1 VKVLGGVVRGFGP
14 DPSEAVPISERTG
27 YLQVL
32 RAGIA
37 AVILGTIALRPNI
50 GTVDDGLILAVTGIY
65 LAVSLVLTAL
75 RRLNVRNVLAVAQ
88 GSLLADGIY
97 LAWITFV
104 TGGATSPLRFLF
116 FVHVVVVTLLVSYR
130 TGLKVTAWSS
140 LLFLV
145 VVQARAMDAGVH
157 PAATGSS
164 GSDIELSTALTLA
177 GLWMTAFATAAFSAV
192 NERELR
198 RQKADLRRLADM
210 TIAIEAADTAS
221 EIARI
226 VLNAVVDAFGFT
238 RGVLLTSRDVDL
250 RLLASIGVVSTTE
263 LRFGRDDLMERAWR
277 SRQPELAAKLNID
290 TDPRLSELLP
300 NARNVLV
307 VPLAVGD
314 GSRFGILALEHARAR
329 ESMRQWEVSMV
340 AQYAS
345 HAALAL
351 YNALLTEERE
361 QQVEE
366 IQRLQGELVA
376 YNATLEQTVASR
388 TEKLHEVIADLQKVD
403 DQRRRLLS
411 HVVRA
416 QEDERTRIANDIHD
430 DPLQKLVAAKM
441 QTELVQR
448 SHGELDELQTI
459 SDTIRSCISSLRLL
473 LFDLRPPI
481 LDDEGVGPAIR
492 YVLEQW
498 DADLA
503 FDVRDELL
511 REIPV
516 ETRAILYRIA
526 HEALSNARKHA
537 QATRLDVE
545 LKASGDG
552 YLMRISDDGV
562 GFDPLEV
569 GTTKPGHLGLAT
581 MRERAEIAGGRIDLH
596 SLPGA
601 GTVLKVWMPASE
613 ETSPDIMPEDDELED
628 FEPTTSVSV
637 A

>member
-1 VKVLGGVVRGFGP
+1 VKVLGGVVRRRP
-14 DPSEAVPISERTG
+14 DPSEVVPLSERTG
-27 YLQVL
+27 YLEIL
-32 RAGIA
+32 RACIA
-37 AVILGTIALRPNI
+37 AIILGTIALRPNV
-50 GTVDDGLILAVTGIY
+50 GTVDAGLVLAVTGIY
-65 LAVSLVLTAL
+65 LAVSVVPSAL
-75 RRLNVRNVLAVAQ
+75 RRFDVTNVLALAQ
-88 GSLLADGIY
+88 GTLLADGIY

-104 TGGATSPLRFLF
+104 TGGATSPLRFLL

-130 TGLKVTAWSS
+130 TGLKVTAWNS

-145 VVQARAMDAGVH
+145 AVQAGTMDAGVQ
-157 PAATGSS
+157 PSALGSS
-164 GSDIELSTALTLA
+164 ASDVGLSAALTLA
-177 GLWMTAFATAAFSAV
+177 GLWLTAFATAAFSAV

-210 TIAIEAADTAS
+210 SIEIEAADTAS

-226 VLNAVVDAFGFT
+226 VLEAVVDAFGFT
-238 RGVLLTSRDVDL
+238 RGLLLTSRDVDL
-250 RLLASIGVVSTTE
+250 RLLASIGAVSTTE
-263 LRFGRDDLMERAWR
+263 LRFGRDELMEQAWR
-277 SRQPELAAKLNID
+277 SRQPKLAAKLHTD
-290 TDPRLSELLP
+290 TDPRLAELLP

-314 GSRFGILALEHARAR
+314 GSRFGILAVEHARAR
-329 ESMRQWEVSMV
+329 RSMRQWEVSMV

-345 HAALAL
+345 YAALAL

-388 TEKLHEVIADLQKVD
+388 TEKLHAVIADLQKVD

-416 QEDERTRIANDIHD
+416 QENERTRIANDIHD

-448 SHGELDELQTI
+448 SHGDLEELQTI
-459 SDTIRSCISSLRLL
+459 NDTIRSCISSLRLL

-492 YVLEQW
+492 YFLEQW
-498 DADLA
+498 DADIA

-516 ETRAILYRIA
+516 ESRAILYRIA

-537 QATRLDVE
+537 DATRLDIE

-562 GFDPLEV
+562 GFDPQEI
-569 GTTKPGHLGLAT
+569 GMTKPGHLGLAA

-613 ETSPDIMPEDDELED
+613 EESPDMTAEDDELED
-628 FEPTTSVSV
+628 FEPSL

>member
-1 VKVLGGVVRGFGP
+1 VRVLGGVVRRLGP
-14 DPSEAVPISERTG
+14 DPSEVVPLSERTG
-27 YLQVL
+27 YIEML
-32 RAGIA
+32 RACIG
-37 AVILGTIALRPNI
+37 AVILGTIAVRPNLA
-50 GTVDDGLILAVTGIY
+50 TVDDGLVVAVTAGY
-65 LAVSLVLTAL
+65 LAVSAIPSVL
-75 RRLNVRNVLAVAQ
+75 RRLDVRNVLALAQ
-88 GSLLADGIY
+88 GMLLADGIY

-104 TGGATSPLRFLF
+104 TGGAASPLRFLF
-116 FVHVVVVTLLVSYR
+116 LVDVIVVTLLVSYR
-130 TGLKVTAWSS
+130 TGLKVTAWNS

-145 VVQARAMDAGVH
+145 VAQAQTMGLVKQ
-157 PAATGSS
+157 PGSLGSS
-164 GSDIELSTALTLA
+164 ASDIGLPTALTLA
-177 GLWMTAFATAAFSAV
+177 ALWMVAFVTAAFSAV

-198 RQKADLRRLADM
+198 RQKADLGRLAEM

-221 EIARI
+221 EIAGI
-226 VLNAVVDAFGFT
+226 VLDAVVDAFGFT
-238 RGVLLTSRDVDL
+238 RGLILTSRDVDL

-263 LRFGRDDLMERAWR
+263 LLFGRDDLMEEAWR
-277 SRQPELAAKLNID
+277 SRQPQLAAKLDTD
-290 TDPRLSELLP
+290 TDPRLFELLP
-300 NARNVLV
+300 SARNVIV
-307 VPLAVGD
+307 VPLTVGE
-314 GSRFGILALEHARAR
+314 GSRFGILVLEHARAHR
-329 ESMRQWEVSMV
+329 GMRQWEISMV
-340 AQYAS
+340 VQYAS

-376 YNATLEQTVASR
+376 YNASLEQTVASR
-388 TEKLHEVIADLQKVD
+388 TDQLHEVIADLQKVD
-403 DQRRRLLS
+403 EQRRRLLS

-448 SHGELDELQTI
+448 SHGDLDELETI
-459 SDTIRSCISSLRLL
+459 NDTIRSCISSLRLL

-498 DADLA
+498 DAEIA

-516 ETRAILYRIA
+516 ESRAILYRIA

-537 QATRLDVE
+537 EASRLDVE
-545 LKASGDG
+545 LKANGDG

-562 GFDPLEV
+562 GFDPMDV
-569 GTTKPGHLGLAT
+569 AAKPGHLGLAA
-581 MRERAEIAGGRIDLH
+581 MRERAEMAGGTIDLH

-601 GTVLKVWMPASE
+601 GTVLKVWMPASQDGTSE
-613 ETSPDIMPEDDELED
+613 ASPAEEDEEDYETSP
-628 FEPTTSVSV
+628 SVSV